1 MQRCKIQL
9 PKFNIRLLCFTL
21 IAVFLAACVES
32 TITPTTEVERAPSLE
47 ASITFAPILPTEIS
61 DSIGRSD
68 PTMAGLAAEGQPSP
82 SFEFQGDN
90 IIPTPQAVNISI
102 IANDGQILDVVF
114 YSATNRPAPTII
126 LLHDIGENTDLW
138 IPLAQQLRTSGYN
151 VAVPTLRRTPE
162 NLSEAYWRQLQA
174 DINSI
179 VENIFAINN
188 ISTGT
193 TVMIGS
199 GSGANLGIISCSNL
213 PSCVIVIAI
222 SPQNNIQNLDYANSL
237 LAFQGRG
244 MMLVSADDDA
254 VGTTT
259 AETLNNQ
266 LSGDHIWQR
275 YSGGG
280 RGAILL
286 NQPDLPQRIIDWLLA
301 RVTPSA
307 IGTPTP

>member
-1 MQRCKIQL
+1 MQQCKIQFS
-9 PKFNIRLLCFTL
+9 KFNVHLLCFTL
-21 IAVFLAACVES
+21 IALLLAACVES
-32 TITPTTEVERAPSLE
+32 TVTPTTEVERAPSLE

-90 IIPTPQAVNISI
+90 TIATPQAVNISI

-114 YSATNRPAPTII
+114 YSATNRPAPTVIV
-126 LLHDIGENTDLW
+126 LHDIEDSRAIW

-151 VAVPTLRRTPE
+151 VAIPTLRRTPE
-162 NLSEAYWRQLQA
+162 NLSEVYWQQLQT
-174 DINSI
+174 DVNSI

-193 TVMIGS
+193 IVMIGA
-199 GSGANLGIISCSNL
+199 GSGANLSIISCSNL
-213 PSCVIVIAI
+213 PSCVAAIAI
-222 SPQNNIQNLDYANSL
+222 SPQNNIQNLDFTSSIL
-237 LAFQGRG
+237 TFQGRG

-254 VGTTT
+254 VGTIT

-280 RGAILL
+280 RGTALL
-286 NQPDLPQRIIDWLLA
+286 NQPDLPQRIMDWILA
-301 RVTPSA
+301 RVTPPA